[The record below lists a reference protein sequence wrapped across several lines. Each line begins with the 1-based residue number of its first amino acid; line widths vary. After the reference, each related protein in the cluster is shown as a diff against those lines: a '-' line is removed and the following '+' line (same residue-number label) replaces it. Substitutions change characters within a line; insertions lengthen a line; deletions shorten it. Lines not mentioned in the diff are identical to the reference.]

1 MNYETIKLD
10 KTMYKGREGFAARLE
25 RLDPSEGYRG
35 TPLEGL
41 DAYQR
46 QLKRFDIRV
55 GGPRSSSIEKFF
67 ATTDSAALFPEY
79 VSRAVRQGMED
90 EKILSAILASK
101 TAIDSMD
108 YRTIALADNGDGL
121 DPKEVAEGAMIPRTD
136 IRLKEQLVRLKKRG
150 RMLCASYEALRFQRL
165 DLFTVALRQIGSRIA
180 RSQLEDAVDVLMNGD
195 GSEGKTEKLETAAVD
210 TLDYK
215 DLVALWQSFDGY
227 KMDTLLASPDMA
239 AAILGLPEMVNPT
252 AGLNFQATG
261 QLGTPLGATLLK
273 TSAVPAGTVIAL
285 DSGCALEMAVAGE
298 VTVDYDKLIDC
309 QLERAAITSIAGFA
323 RLFPQAVRVLT
334 LKKQA

>member
-25 RLDPSEGYRG
+25 KLDPSEGYRG

-41 DAYQR
+41 DAFQR

-79 VSRAVRQGMED
+79 VSRAVHQGMEE
-90 EKILSAILASK
+90 EKILSAILASR

-108 YRTIALADNGDGL
+108 YRTIALADDEGDQAAM
-121 DPKEVAEGAMIPRTD
+121 EVAEGDKIPTTE
-136 IRLKEQLVRLKKRG
+136 IKLKSQLVKLKKRG
-150 RMLCASYEALRFQRL
+150 RMLQASYEALRFQRL
-165 DLFTVALRQIGSRIA
+165 DLFTVALRRIGSRIA
-180 RSQLEDAVDVLMNGD
+180 RSQLMDAVNVLMNGD
-195 GSEGKTEKLETAAVD
+195 GSEGDAVKTETAGTA
-210 TLDYK
+210 LAYS

-227 KMDTLLASPDMA
+227 RMDTLLASPDMA
-239 AAILGLPEMVNPT
+239 AAILGLPEMCSPT

-261 QLGTPLGATLLK
+261 ELGTPLGATLLK
-273 TSAVPAGTVIAL
+273 TSAVPKGTVIAL
-285 DSGCALEMAVAGE
+285 DSSCALEMAVAGE

-334 LKKQA
+334 LKQ

>member
-25 RLDPSEGYRG
+25 QLDPSDGYRG

-55 GGPRSSSIEKFF
+55 GGPRSSAIEKFF

-79 VSRAVRQGMED
+79 VSRAVHQGMED
-90 EKILSAILASK
+90 EKILSAILASR

-108 YRTIALADNGDGL
+108 YRTIALADGGDEL

-195 GSEGKTEKLETAAVD
+195 GSEGDSVKLETAD
-210 TLDYK
+210 TALAYS

-239 AAILGLPEMVNPT
+239 AAILGLPEMSSPT
-252 AGLNFQATG
+252 AGLGFQATG

-273 TSAVPAGTVIAL
+273 TSAVPEGTVIAL
-285 DSGCALEMAVAGE
+285 DSSCALEMAVAGE

-323 RLFPQAVRVLT
+323 RLFPQAVKVLT
-334 LKKQA
+334 LKQ

>member
-25 RLDPSEGYRG
+25 KLDPSEGYRG

-55 GGPRSSSIEKFF
+55 GGPRSSAIEKFF

-79 VSRAVRQGMED
+79 VSRAVHQGMED

-108 YRTIALADNGDGL
+108 YRTIALADGGDDL

-136 IRLKEQLVRLKKRG
+136 IKLKEQLVRLKKRG

-195 GSEGKTEKLETAAVD
+195 GSEGDSAKMKTKDA
-210 TLDYK
+210 TLGYG

-239 AAILGLPEMVNPT
+239 AAILGLPEMKNPT

-273 TSAVPAGTVIAL
+273 TSAVPEGTIIAL
-285 DSGCALEMAVAGE
+285 DSSCALEMAVAGE

-323 RLFPQAVRVLT
+323 RLFPQAVKVLT
-334 LKKQA
+334 LKE